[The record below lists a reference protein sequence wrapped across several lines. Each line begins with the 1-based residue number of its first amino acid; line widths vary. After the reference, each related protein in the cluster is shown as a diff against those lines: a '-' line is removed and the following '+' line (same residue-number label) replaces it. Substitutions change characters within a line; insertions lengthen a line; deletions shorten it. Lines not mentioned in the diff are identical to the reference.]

1 MSEINPKVAK
11 AAMRVAFD
19 AAEYTWID
27 IQELEV
33 DSSTLQ
39 PFALELS
46 EYDIAKMPLLFERMA
61 VIPPR
66 AHWDEDSVITVE
78 RIGSRVFVSMWSFD
92 RPEYAF
98 QATVKESND
107 EHRTMLLDFDV
118 PKAHYDTLMHTFKGD
133 MQKAQ
138 TWMSGGTTQF
148 MSYLYYATAV
158 KNTVEETY
166 TCPANPANVKRRR
179 QGKVPMYEWKTLIID
194 STIRKRVASARRAA
208 IPRAPQREHD
218 VRGHWVTSKL
228 GKRFWRTAHKRGD
241 ASVGTIFH
249 DYQTQ

>member
-19 AAEYTWID
+19 AAEYTWLDLSDMTTHADEIRPHMD
-27 IQELEV
+27 ELASFTVE
-33 DSSTLQ
+33 
-39 PFALELS
+39 
-46 EYDIAKMPLLFERMA
+46 KMPLLFERLS
-61 VIPPR
+61 VLPPSK
-66 AHWDEDSVITVE
+66 HYDEKSVVTISRKGGELTYTV
-78 RIGSRVFVSMWSFD
+78 WPFD
-92 RPEYAF
+92 RGRAGF
-98 QATVKESND
+98 TATVRDTVPFNEEKDVSIDIPQDNHAKLMKSIKGGPAEAQKWLVDNI
-107 EHRTMLLDFDV
+107 TYLL
-118 PKAHYDTLMHTFKGD
+118 GC
-133 MQKAQ
+133 
-138 TWMSGGTTQF
+138 
-148 MSYLYYATAV
+148 LYYATAV
-158 KNTVEETY
+158 KTMVEETY

-228 GKRFWRTAHKRGD
+228 GKKFWRTAHKRGD

-249 DYQTQ
+249 DYQTK